1 MDPIHSRQPVYKLCL
16 QGDALPHV
24 LLRSIYKPPP
34 PSIMALHFNDPQGIV
49 WHKLV

>member
-1 MDPIHSRQPVYKLCL
+1 MDAIHSRLPVYKLCL
-16 QGDALPHV
+16 QGDALPNV
-24 LLRSIYKPPP
+24 LLRSIHKPP